1 MQSRERDILTCIVA
15 VVLINIKP
23 GASGTNILS
32 NLKKTSKIMTKI
44 CHIICISLTLSSK
57 TASVLRRA
65 TFTRENANTINNS
78 KSSFSLRMLN
88 YKPSNLISLT
98 GRTMTIA
105 PCNLQLRYVVA
116 ALRFLI
122 MRLKSL

>member
-15 VVLINIKP
+15 VVLINIKS

-32 NLKKTSKIMTKI
+32 NLKKTSKIMIKI

-65 TFTRENANTINNS
+65 TFTGENANTINNS
-78 KSSFSLRMLN
+78 KSSSSLRMLN
-88 YKPSNLISLT
+88 YKPSNLTSST
-98 GRTMTIA
+98 GRTWTIA
-105 PCNLQLRYVVA
+105 LCNLQLRYVVA